1 MGGETKVMD
10 TTSVATASATAAA
23 GIPRRQT
30 GLRRLLG
37 PAVGRELF
45 GLVALLFLIIIIIGP
60 ISSVFLWAFAER
72 WQYPSLIPT
81 EWGLSYWYETLRRAD
96 IIKALPLSIVLSLVV
111 TGLSAVICLPAAY
124 AFARLEF
131 PLRQPLLLSFLA
143 TNAFPRFGLYVSIAI
158 VFYRLG
164 LVGTI
169 PGVVLIQIV
178 NTLLLMIWI
187 PTSAFQNV
195 DRALEEAALD
205 VGASRLRVF
214 LQITLPMV
222 LPALSA
228 ALLLTFVSTFYE
240 AQGALLIGLPN
251 VRTMPVLMYAYI
263 NNQVIVQYGAVISL
277 MLWLPSLVMLAFA
290 QRFLRGNAL
299 AAGLGV

>member
-1 MGGETKVMD
+1 M
-10 TTSVATASATAAA
+10 TSVITPVTTTV
-23 GIPRRQT
+23 GKPRRRSL
-30 GLRRLLG
+30 LRRIFGLE
-37 PAVGRELF
+37 VGRELF
-45 GLVALLFLIIIIIGP
+45 GIVALLFLVIVIIGP
-60 ISSVFLWAFAER
+60 ISTVFLWAFAER

-81 EWGLSYWYETLRRAD
+81 EWGLSYWSETLRRAD
-96 IIKALPLSIVLSLVV
+96 IIKALPLSLVLSLVV

-277 MLWLPSLVMLAFA
+277 MLWVPSLIMLSFA